1 MDLKIVYETGQ
12 MTIHMN
18 SFFPTSQA
26 KLKKLLN
33 VIDLDYEHKDE
44 LIITLEQYFMDKV
57 QELEDRRISSGKKA
71 VDAKQKVSDLAAIIE
86 SKKHPNGVRLTKD
99 ELTAA
104 REEHKHFKAVYA
116 GHLSDFNR
124 CIRQKEQFLK
134 HIEILQQRK

>member
-1 MDLKIVYETGQ
+1 

-33 VIDLDYEHKDE
+33 VIDLDFEHKDE
-44 LIITLEQYFMDKV
+44 LIITLEKFFMEKV

-86 SKKHPNGVRLTKD
+86 SRKHPNGVRLTKD
-99 ELTAA
+99 ELTKA
-104 REEHKHFKAVYA
+104 REDQKHFKAVQA
-116 GHLSDFNR
+116 GCLADFNK